1 MAAGTIPE
9 PSIPPLSTVLTPSS
23 FLPPQASEQT
33 SSFGAVNSSLPP
45 RRDFA
50 LLSWGGQLLAW
61 GGKSRDASDGY
72 AREVWATSD
81 CTRWTRMD
89 ISNVDPWWST
99 PIAGVAVAA
108 SLGRS
113 NTNDVVLLSG
123 GHTSSSVDTGSPA
136 VAINPN
142 TYIAIS

>member
-1 MAAGTIPE
+1 VPI
-9 PSIPPLSTVLTPSS
+9 IFLLSTVLTSSPS
-23 FLPPQASEQT
+23 PPQASEQT

-45 RRDFA
+45 RRDFT

-81 CTRWTRMD
+81 CVRWTRMD
-89 ISNVDPWWST
+89 ISNVDPWSGT

-113 NTNDVVLLSG
+113 NTNDVVLISG
-123 GHTSSSVDTGSPA
+123 GHNSSPVDAGSPA